1 MYLRKNDYHSICTLS
16 LIGNTKFEIGPLLA
30 RVNEN
35 QTHVGISA
43 ISLWIKL
50 FVLSLRTLILWRV
63 SLILYCLVY
72 CTVEVGFA

>member
-43 ISLWIKL
+43 ISL
-50 FVLSLRTLILWRV
+50 
-63 SLILYCLVY
+63 
-72 CTVEVGFA
+72 